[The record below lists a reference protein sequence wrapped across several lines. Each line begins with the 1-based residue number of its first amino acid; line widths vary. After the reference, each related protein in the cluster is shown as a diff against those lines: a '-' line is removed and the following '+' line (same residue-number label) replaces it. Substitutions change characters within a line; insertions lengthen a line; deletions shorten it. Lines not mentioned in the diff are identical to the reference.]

1 LALRARQF
9 AKRARSNPRW
19 LQDSL
24 MKFIV
29 YQKERVSR
37 KEISEGTIGNYYKAI
52 KLFCE
57 MNFDQAIINW
67 KVARGMP
74 RARKFALDRIPTV
87 AEIRKLCEYPD
98 RRIKAIIH
106 TMASCGIR
114 VGAFNYLQW
123 KHITP
128 LSNTKGDIIAA
139 QMLIYPGD
147 PVEEYCT
154 FCIQRT

>member
-1 LALRARQF
+1 
-9 AKRARSNPRW
+9 
-19 LQDSL
+19 

-67 KVARGMP
+67 KKVARGMP

-106 TMASCGIR
+106 TMASSGIR

-139 QMLIYPGD
+139 RMLIYPGD
-147 PVEEYCT
+147 PVEEYYT
-154 FCIQRT
+154 FCIQ

>member
-1 LALRARQF
+1 
-9 AKRARSNPRW
+9 
-19 LQDSL
+19 

-67 KVARGMP
+67 KKVARGMP

-87 AEIRKLCEYPD
+87 AEITKLCEYPD

-106 TMASCGIR
+106 TIASSGIR

-128 LSNTKGDIIAA
+128 LSNTKGDITKAA
-139 QMLIYPGD
+139 RMLIYPGD
-147 PVEEYCT
+147 PVEEYYT
-154 FCIQRT
+154 FCIQ